1 MKRSILLVFFVIL
14 AFFAGCGTQKVQESP
29 GIPYV
34 DTGVD
39 PEAWVLVPEGVFLK
53 GQHEHETMINYD
65 YEIMVTDVTN
75 AQYARFLNEAKAKGI
90 LKIEQDS
97 VKAYYP
103 GDPFD
108 AHKHEKK
115 ITAGDKILIPLNEA
129 GQRIL
134 YDGNMFTVE
143 SGYENH
149 PMVMVSWFGAR
160 AYAKFYGWRLPTENE
175 WEKAARGEDN
185 RVYPWGDE
193 IRHNQANFYSSRNLI
208 QKLFG
213 KRVITTPVGY
223 YNGKSYNGYETMDA
237 CSPYGLYDMAGNV
250 WQWCGDDYPYTH
262 LRYMRGGSEA
272 NYEYNLRV
280 WARNSAGPDF
290 YSINIG
296 FRCARDVEHVNDEQ
310 HEEGE

>member
-1 MKRSILLVFFVIL
+1 MKRSNFFIFLVIL
-14 AFFAGCGTQKVQESP
+14 AFITGCSAQQGQESP

-34 DTGVD
+34 ETGVD
-39 PEAWVLVPEGVFLK
+39 PNAWALIPAGIFLK

-65 YEIMVTDVTN
+65 YEMMITDVTN
-75 AQYARFLNEAKAKGI
+75 AQYARFLNEAKEKGFI
-90 LKIEQDS
+90 KIRNDS
-97 VKAYYP
+97 VLVYYP

-108 AHKHEKK
+108 HYKHE
-115 ITAGDKILIPLNEA
+115 IEVPAGDKICIPLNQA

-134 YDGNMFTVE
+134 YDGNTFSVE

-149 PMVMVSWFGAR
+149 PMVMVSWFGAW

-185 RVYPWGDE
+185 RVYPWGNE
-193 IRHNQANFYSSRNLI
+193 IHYNQANYYSSRNLL

-213 KRVITTPVGY
+213 KRIITTPAGY
-223 YNGKSYNGYETMDA
+223 YNGKKYGDYQTMDA
-237 CSPYGLYDMAGNV
+237 RSPYGLYDMAGNV

-296 FRCARDVEHVNDEQ
+296 FRCARDVTHDEEQ
-310 HEEGE
+310 EQEGIE